1 MARTATSSQTPK
13 AIEAELEADG
23 RLYYQLSL
31 AETLHLTLYELKS
44 KMTEEELQLW
54 AAYFSIKAKRQE
66 KEMEKI
72 KRQSRTR

>member
-1 MARTATSSQTPK
+1 M
-13 AIEAELEADG
+13 IEAELEADG

-54 AAYFSIKAKRQE
+54 AAYFSIKSKRQE
-66 KEMEKI
+66 KDMEKI